1 MTVALYGSGRMGI
14 RRLHQLFFPA
24 LVLAF
29 GVVGFLHLYHAVV
42 LGYADTPVGHTA
54 ALLHRQ

>member
-1 MTVALYGSGRMGI
+1 MTVALYRSGRAGI

-29 GVVGFLHLYHAVV
+29 VVI
-42 LGYADTPVGHTA
+42 GYLATGNPPAIDGETCKPSSCEVIG
-54 ALLHRQ
+54 RS